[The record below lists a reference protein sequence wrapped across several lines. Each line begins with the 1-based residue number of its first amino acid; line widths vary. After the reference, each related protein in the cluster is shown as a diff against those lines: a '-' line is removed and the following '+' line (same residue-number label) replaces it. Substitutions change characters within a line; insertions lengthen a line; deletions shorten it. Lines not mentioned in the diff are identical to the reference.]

1 MNETLQKAEN
11 YLHRAEQGYY
21 TEIGEGDSL
30 LRKLVNEVK
39 AFFSQD
45 ENPLPPVEEP
55 TTGDEANDPVLPPT
69 PDAPVGT
76 EGPEG
81 EIPAETSETASV
93 APEANQEETT
103 QEPVAEAQ
111 AEPAIPE
118 AGPAPE
124 TTSAP

>member
-11 YLHRAEQGYY
+11 YLHRAEQGWY

-93 APEANQEETT
+93 APEANQEDPT
-103 QEPVAEAQ
+103 QEPVAEAT
-111 AEPAIPE
+111 PE
-118 AGPAPE
+118 SETSTAQDEAPK
-124 TTSAP
+124 A

>member
-11 YLHRAEQGYY
+11 YLHRAEQGWY

-45 ENPLPPVEEP
+45 EKPLPPVEIP
-55 TTGDEANDPVLPPT
+55 ATGGEANDPVLPPT
-69 PDAPVGT
+69 PEAPVGT
-76 EGPEG
+76 EAPEG

-103 QEPVAEAQ
+103 QEPVAEAT
-111 AEPAIPE
+111 PE
-118 AGPAPE
+118 SETSTAQDEAPK
-124 TTSAP
+124 A